1 MKPNSCLKIVLLVL
15 IFHESLGDGGTVK
28 LREGSLTAL
37 LQSLF
42 CNAWSQPTPHTPH
55 YVYCLNTEQLHTIST
70 YHTFIV
76 LLFYMHM
83 VSNPFLDQGKN
94 VYFYTVDTNIM
105 NMDIYR

>member
-1 MKPNSCLKIVLLVL
+1 MDFNGPQTKFIGD
-15 IFHESLGDGGTVK
+15 SLYKHPV
-28 LREGSLTAL
+28 
-37 LQSLF
+37 
-42 CNAWSQPTPHTPH
+42 
-55 YVYCLNTEQLHTIST
+55 HTIST